1 MMVWTPEHAEH
12 GDLEGDPVLAMMTW
26 TWRLEHDDLQA

>member
-12 GDLEGDPVLAMMTW
+12 GDLEGLQMLAMM
-26 TWRLEHDDLQA
+26 TWRLEHDDLEA

>member
-26 TWRLEHDDLQA
+26 RLEHVDLEA